1 VVVIVVVVVASGD
14 NVSGVAIVG
23 VKFSVGA
30 L

>member
-1 VVVIVVVVVASGD
+1 VVVIVVVAPGD
-14 NVSGVAIVG
+14 NVSGVAIVD